1 MTPGYSTLII
11 NEMVLPDKDAS
22 LVATQR
28 DITMMVVL
36 AATERAEQQ
45 WRDMVRKV
53 GLKVEGIWTHSPES
67 ESIIV
72 VVKE

>member
-11 NEMVLPDKDAS
+11 NEMILPDKDAS
-22 LVATQR
+22 LAATQR

-45 WRDMVRKV
+45 WRDMARKV
-53 GLKVEGIWTHSPES
+53 GLKVEAIWTDSPES

-72 VVKE
+72 LVKE